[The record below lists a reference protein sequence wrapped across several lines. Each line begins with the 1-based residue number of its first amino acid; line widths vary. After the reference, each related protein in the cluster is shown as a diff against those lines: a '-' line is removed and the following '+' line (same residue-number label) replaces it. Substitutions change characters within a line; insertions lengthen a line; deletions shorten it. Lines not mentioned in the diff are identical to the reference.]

1 MALQVE
7 KGTFNTPAGTGDVT
21 VTTGFVPKA
30 LIVWAS
36 PVTTSF
42 WGSPRADI
50 QNCIGFGTR
59 RGGSTQQGCA
69 SIWSTD
75 AQAASTTRRSR
86 SSTQIVRFL
95 IDDGFVPGQQ
105 ATLSSFGTTNFVL
118 NFSANTLGV
127 VSYHYII
134 FGGTDITDAIV
145 LNPLLDSTSA
155 TQVITGAGFQPR
167 VLFALDAD
175 NPGSTVISSGFNLSF
190 GFASSPTQF
199 QSFAITEDNG
209 STMTT
214 SMHWNRS
221 FRSDACLERLNID
234 ADSSNARWDL
244 DSFDADGFTLGVIDA
259 PTATDEFATFL
270 LIGGGGWEAGKFAKP
285 ITTTGA
291 DTIALAETSLTP
303 KGLILFSTKQAAV
316 GIGTGSSTFVLG
328 AATAADGTQTGTT
341 GAYGIESIN
350 TTAKQFN
357 SNDSAIETIATSSED
372 AVATVSNFSAG
383 SFDLNW
389 SVNSGSADLIAYL
402 AIGDNISVVTTLSR
416 SVFDAPTVTES
427 VNAVIKRLP
436 KSVSD
441 ASTAT
446 DVLTGISLSVSTTL
460 TPNIFD
466 APTVTESTA
475 VVIKRLVP
483 QVFDAPTATEGAQ
496 IVLKRLF
503 VSVSDAPTVTES
515 LTAAIFDTVFIGGFK
530 ARRLSYHFFD
540 DEDRREQYGFPVLS
554 LSLSRNDA
562 PLVTES
568 TALSLITRLNL
579 SDSPIITEAT
589 TTQYGQLRPEGFDA
603 PTVTD
608 AISTVFTLS
617 KSLNDSP
624 IVTES
629 VSIVLP
635 ILYTSRFDNFTTLES
650 AAVSLATS
658 LGIIADTTIVTD
670 AILSLVSSLGIAQND
685 APTVTDVVSLVTT
698 LSLSKA
704 DQSVVTDSMSLVSAL
719 STSKNDA
726 PIATEAV
733 SPVFTLSIAQ
743 NDSSVVTDAAQQ
755 VPTPLNNF
763 LSDAPIATD
772 SVSLVYA
779 LSIAQNDDATASE
792 ALSVVCI
799 LRLALSD
806 VQLITDAISFDI
818 EGTQSRSDTSIV
830 TDDADIVLKVLHI
843 TEGEDPTVS
852 DGPSVHLSGLAPQP
866 NPADTTQVSDAIFI
880 AIARMEQT
888 RFLWRDDDGDE
899 DGATALA
906 AVSSNIMHERE
917 VTARL
922 RVQIDTVGDTD
933 PSDFQLEFR
942 RVSDGPGGPWTVVT

>member
-7 KGTFNTPAGTGDVT
+7 KGTFSTPAGTGDVT
-21 VTTGFVPKA
+21 VTTGFVPQA

-69 SIWSTD
+69 SIWSAD
-75 AQAASTTRRSR
+75 AQPTTDTSRARSQ
-86 SSTQIVRFL
+86 TQIIRLLTAALTV
-95 IDDGFVPGQQ
+95 GQQ
-105 ATLSSFGTTNFVL
+105 ATLSSFGSTNFVL
-118 NFSANTLGV
+118 NFGTNSLGV
-127 VSYHYII
+127 VSYHYIV
-134 FGGTDITDAIV
+134 FGGADITDAIV
-145 LNPLLDSTSA
+145 LNPTLDSTSA
-155 TQVITGAGFQPR
+155 TQAITGAGFQPD
-167 VLFALDAD
+167 VLFALDVDQNIA
-175 NPGSTVISSGFNLSF
+175 NPFSGLVFSF

-199 QSFAITEDNG
+199 QSCAITQSTGD
-209 STMTT
+209 TMT
-214 SMHWNRS
+214 SSQNWNRS
-221 FRSDACLERLNID
+221 FRSDACLERLTFN
-234 ADSSNARWDL
+234 ADTSNARWDL
-244 DSFDADGFTLGVIDA
+244 DSFDADGFTLGVVDA
-259 PTATDEFATFL
+259 PSATDEVATFL
-270 LIGGGGWEAGKFAKP
+270 LIKGGGWEAGSFAKP

-291 DTIALAETSLTP
+291 DTIALVETSLTP
-303 KGLILFSTKQAAV
+303 KGLILFSTKQTSV

-389 SVNSGSADLIAYL
+389 SVNSASADLIAYL
-402 AIGDNISVVTTLSR
+402 AIGDNISIVTTLSR

-427 VNAVIKRLP
+427 VNAVIKRLV

-441 ASTAT
+441 APTAT
-446 DVLTGISLSVSTTL
+446 DVTTSVTLSVSTTL
-460 TPNIFD
+460 TPSLFD
-466 APTVTESTA
+466 APTVTESTT
-475 VVIKRLVP
+475 VLIKRLVP
-483 QVFDAPTATEGAQ
+483 QVFEAPTVTEDLQ
-496 IVLKRLF
+496 IVLKRLLI
-503 VSVSDAPTVTES
+503 SISDAPTVTES
-515 LTAAIFDTVFIGGFK
+515 LSTTIFDTVFIAGFL
-530 ARRLSYHFFD
+530 APRLSYHFFD

-554 LSLSRNDA
+554 LSLSKNDS

-568 TALSLITRLNL
+568 TALSLTTRLTL
-579 SDSPIITEAT
+579 SDSPVVTEAT

-603 PTVTD
+603 PNVTD
-608 AISTVFTLS
+608 GISTVFTLS
-617 KSLNDSP
+617 KSLNDGP
-624 IVTES
+624 TVTES
-629 VSIVLP
+629 ISIV
-635 ILYTSRFDNFTTLES
+635 ITVLYTSRFDNFTTLEN
-650 AAVSLATS
+650 AAVSFAMS
-658 LGIIADTTIVTD
+658 LGVVADTTIATD
-670 AILSLVSSLGIAQND
+670 AILSLVSALGIAQND

-698 LSLSKA
+698 LSIEKA
-704 DQSVVTDSMSLVSAL
+704 DQSLVTDAMSLVSAL
-719 STSKNDA
+719 SISKNDA
-726 PIATEAV
+726 PTATEVV

-743 NDSSVVTDAAQQ
+743 NDPSVVTDATQQ

-763 LSDAPIATD
+763 ASDTPTVTD
-772 SVSLVYA
+772 SMSLVSA
-779 LSIAQNDDATASE
+779 LSISLNDDATASE
-792 ALSVVCI
+792 ASSVVFI

-806 VQLITDAISFDI
+806 VQLITDALLSFDI
-818 EGTQSRSDTSIV
+818 EGSQSRSDTSIV

-843 TEGEDPTVS
+843 FEGEDPTAT
-852 DGPSVHLSGLAPQP
+852 DGRSMHLSGLAPQP
-866 NPADTTQVSDAIFI
+866 NPADTTQVTDAIFI

-899 DGATALA
+899 DEATALA
-906 AVSSNIMHERE
+906 AVSGNIMHERE

-922 RVQIDTVGDTD
+922 RVQIDSTGDTD

-942 RVSDGPGGPWTVVT
+942 RVSDGPSGPWTVVT